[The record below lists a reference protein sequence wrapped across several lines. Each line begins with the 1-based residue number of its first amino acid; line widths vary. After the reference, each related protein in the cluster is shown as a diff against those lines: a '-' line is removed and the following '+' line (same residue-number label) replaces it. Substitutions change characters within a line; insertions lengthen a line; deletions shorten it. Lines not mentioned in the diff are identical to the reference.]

1 MKIIKTILQRLYPYG
16 TFTIPSASSPPLRG
30 GRGVSPSASPFGES
44 RGGAV
49 YLTFDDGPIPEVTPK
64 VLEILDRYQVKAT
77 FFMVGENIDKHPDI
91 FRMVLDAG
99 HAVGNHTYNHM
110 KGIKNSCSEYLS
122 NVQKWEEAFQRNY
135 HITHPSSLFRPPY
148 GKAWFWQRRAIAR
161 RGYELVYWDVLTR
174 DYDRTQT
181 PEAMLARIKRC
192 TRPGSIINFHDSLK
206 SNERMLAV
214 LPLAIEWLQ
223 AQGYELKCIN

>member
-1 MKIIKTILQRLYPYG
+1 M
-16 TFTIPSASSPPLRG
+16 
-30 GRGVSPSASPFGES
+30 
-44 RGGAV
+44 GAV

-64 VLEILDRYQVKAT
+64 VLEILDRYRVKAT

-99 HAVGNHTYNHM
+99 HAVGNHT
-110 KGIKNSCSEYLS
+110 S
-122 NVQKWEEAFQRNY
+122 NVWKWEEAFQRNAPQSF
-135 HITHPSSLFRPPY
+135 HRKSSNRQLFRPPY

-174 DYDRTQT
+174 DYDRTRT
-181 PEAMLARIKRC
+181 PEAMLAQIKRC

-214 LPLAIEWLQ
+214 LPLAIEWLL